1 MGTLFFYNR
10 ICVLM
15 GFLVVLTT
23 FLLVGCS
30 EDPNAKA
37 PIALKK
43 ATAFM
48 KQLSSKRRLSR
59 SSFVAISPK
68 TPSRFVNF
76 IFSTLGTASWP
87 PHEESA
93 DPMEIEQAK
102 SIGEMLV
109 PANVH
114 FSPFKLNN
122 KFKQQLVIMADDEK
136 WLIKVEGYTDPSL
149 PPVLKAS
156 WPFPKFSR

>member
-1 MGTLFFYNR
+1 MSALVA
-10 ICVLM
+10 VLAVM
-15 GFLVVLTT
+15 TT

-59 SSFVAISPK
+59 SSFIAVSPK
-68 TPSRFVNF
+68 TPSRFVSY
-76 IFSTLGTASWP
+76 IFSTLGTADWP
-87 PHEESA
+87 PHEDSA
-93 DPMEIEQAK
+93 DPMEVEQAK

-114 FSPFKLNN
+114 FSPFKLNT
-122 KFKQQLVIMADDEK
+122 KYKQQLVIMADDEK

-156 WPFPKFSR
+156 WPFPKFTR